1 MIFDNLTNQLN
12 MQALWDTYIIPWGT
26 HIVFAALIFFVGKA
40 LTNFLVKFL
49 RKLLQKARIDPMLT
63 NFVISVSKT
72 LLLLLVVIATLSQL
86 GVNTASLIALIG
98 AAGLAIG
105 LALQNSLQNFAAG
118 VLLLTFKHFKVG
130 DVVEI
135 GGKIGT
141 VETVGIF
148 STTLRTGDNKTLI
161 MPNGAIYSGSITNF
175 STKPTR
181 RVDMTF
187 GIGYDDDLK
196 KAKSILEQLVQED
209 ERILKDPQPTIALS
223 ELGDSSINFIVR
235 PWVNSSDYW
244 AVYWDM
250 NEKVKLS
257 FDDADI
263 SIPYPQMDVHLHTET
278 KTENQ

>member
-1 MIFDNLTNQLN
+1 MTFENLVAHLDIET
-12 MQALWDTYIIPWGT
+12 LWDTVIIPWGSN
-26 HIVFAALIFFVGKA
+26 ILFAILIFFIGKSIA
-40 LTNFLVKFL
+40 NILI
-49 RKLLQKARIDPMLT
+49 KLLKKGLQKASVDPMLS
-63 NFVISVSKT
+63 NFVVSVSKT
-72 LLLLLVVIATLSQL
+72 LLLLLIIIAALSQL

-118 VLLLTFKHFKVG
+118 VLLLVFKHFKVG

-141 VETVGIF
+141 VEAVGIF
-148 STTLRTGDNKTLI
+148 STTLQTGDNKTLI

-187 GIGYDDDLK
+187 GIGYDDDIK

-235 PWVNSSDYW
+235 PWVNAADYW
-244 AVYWDM
+244 TVLWDM
-250 NEKVKLS
+250 NEKVKLA
-257 FDDADI
+257 FDDAGI

-278 KTENQ
+278 KTEN

>member
-1 MIFDNLTNQLN
+1 MTFENLIAHLDIET
-12 MQALWDTYIIPWGT
+12 LWDTVIIPWGSN
-26 HIVFAALIFFVGKA
+26 ILFAILIFFIGKSIA
-40 LTNFLVKFL
+40 NILI
-49 RKLLQKARIDPMLT
+49 KLLKKGLQKASVDPMLS
-63 NFVISVSKT
+63 NFVVSVSKT
-72 LLLLLVVIATLSQL
+72 LLLLLIIIAALSQL

-118 VLLLTFKHFKVG
+118 VLLLVFKHFKVG

-135 GGKIGT
+135 SGKIGT
-141 VETVGIF
+141 VEAVGIF

-187 GIGYDDDLK
+187 GIGYDDDIK

-235 PWVNSSDYW
+235 PWVNAADYW
-244 AVYWDM
+244 TVLWDM
-250 NEKVKLS
+250 NEKVKLA
-257 FDDADI
+257 FDDAGI

-278 KTENQ
+278 KTEN

>member
-1 MIFDNLTNQLN
+1 MTFENLVAHLDIET
-12 MQALWDTYIIPWGT
+12 LWDTVIIPWGSN
-26 HIVFAALIFFVGKA
+26 ILFAILIFFIGKSIA
-40 LTNFLVKFL
+40 NILI
-49 RKLLQKARIDPMLT
+49 KLLKKGLQKASVDPMLS
-63 NFVISVSKT
+63 NFVVSVSKT
-72 LLLLLVVIATLSQL
+72 LLLLLIIIAALSQL

-118 VLLLTFKHFKVG
+118 VLLLVFKHFKVG

-141 VETVGIF
+141 VEAVGIF

-187 GIGYDDDLK
+187 GIGYDDDIK

-235 PWVNSSDYW
+235 PWVNAADYW
-244 AVYWDM
+244 AVLWDM
-250 NEKVKLS
+250 NEKVKLA
-257 FDDADI
+257 FDDAGI

-278 KTENQ
+278 KTEN

>member
-1 MIFDNLTNQLN
+1 MTFENLVAHLDVET
-12 MQALWDTYIIPWGT
+12 LWDTVIIPWGSN
-26 HIVFAALIFFVGKA
+26 ILFAILIFFIGKSIA
-40 LTNFLVKFL
+40 NILI
-49 RKLLQKARIDPMLT
+49 KLLKKGLQKASVDPMLS
-63 NFVISVSKT
+63 NFVVSVSKT
-72 LLLLLVVIATLSQL
+72 LLLLLIIIAALSQL

-118 VLLLTFKHFKVG
+118 VLLLVFKHFKVG

-141 VETVGIF
+141 VEAVGIF
-148 STTLRTGDNKTLI
+148 STTLQTGDNKTLI

-187 GIGYDDDLK
+187 GIGYDDDIK

-235 PWVNSSDYW
+235 PWVNAADYW
-244 AVYWDM
+244 TVLWDM
-250 NEKVKLS
+250 NEKVKLA
-257 FDDADI
+257 FDDAGI

-278 KTENQ
+278 KTEN